1 MNDKNDKLFRCS
13 TFNGDT
19 ADGRTLWP
27 DWLRDVELVLDEWSW
42 AVMNGKTMSH
52 NKYKKLKGKKKLTE
66 ADQAAIDNV
75 LDKACKS
82 SAATKGRKQV
92 KDWRTEMQGDDDAF
106 LTFMRQTEKDILL
119 LLQRNTAGEAQQIVA
134 GIQIGSACGRKAY
147 AELARIYGRAKEED
161 TENLINRLRGALTM
175 KGSDGEYRTFDEGD
189 NVNVHIRV
197 LEELRSRL
205 VLLVPTMDSDMA

>member
-52 NKYKKLKGKKKLTE
+52 NKYKKLKEKKKLTE

-92 KDWRTEMQGDDDAF
+92 KDWRTEMQGDEDAF
-106 LTFMRQTEKDILL
+106 LT
-119 LLQRNTAGEAQQIVA
+119 
-134 GIQIGSACGRKAY
+134 Y
-147 AELARIYGRAKEED
+147 
-161 TENLINRLRGALTM
+161 
-175 KGSDGEYRTFDEGD
+175 
-189 NVNVHIRV
+189 
-197 LEELRSRL
+197 
-205 VLLVPTMDSDMA
+205 

>member
-19 ADGRTLWP
+19 AGGRTLWP

-92 KDWRTEMQGDDDAF
+92 
-106 LTFMRQTEKDILL
+106 
-119 LLQRNTAGEAQQIVA
+119 
-134 GIQIGSACGRKAY
+134 
-147 AELARIYGRAKEED
+147 
-161 TENLINRLRGALTM
+161 
-175 KGSDGEYRTFDEGD
+175 
-189 NVNVHIRV
+189 
-197 LEELRSRL
+197 
-205 VLLVPTMDSDMA
+205 

>member
-52 NKYKKLKGKKKLTE
+52 NKYKKLKEKKKLTE
-66 ADQAAIDNV
+66 ADQEAIDNV

-92 KDWRTEMQGDDDAF
+92 KDWRTEMQGDEDAF

-119 LLQRNTAGEAQQIVA
+119 LLQRNTAGEAKQIVA
-134 GIQIGSACGRKAY
+134 GIQIGSACGRAQF
-147 AELARIYGRAKEED
+147 R
-161 TENLINRLRGALTM
+161 M
-175 KGSDGEYRTFDEGD
+175 
-189 NVNVHIRV
+189 
-197 LEELRSRL
+197 
-205 VLLVPTMDSDMA
+205 